1 MQLLDHLDEV
11 VRESHGAVYPAKDAR
26 MAADEF
32 PPLFPEVAIVLR
44 VSRPPLLVQFLAASH
59 LMSGPRRVLIC
70 GATSAIASAAARCFA
85 ASNDRLF
92 LVGRDREKLGAI
104 ADDLRVRGATQIETS
119 VADLNDVARHQAL
132 IDECVQRL
140 DGIDT
145 VLVAHG
151 TLPDQAACQASFEAA
166 RAELDTNFVS
176 VVSLLTRVAN
186 YLEKRGAGTIAVISS
201 VAGDRGRQSN
211 YVYGT
216 AKGAVSIFLQ
226 GLRNRLHRRGV
237 RVVTIKPGFVDT
249 PMTANFPK
257 NRALGRRTVGRPWR
271 IPGRVRR
278 RRRRVP
284 SLVLATH
291 HAVDPP
297 GS

>member
-1 MQLLDHLDEV
+1 
-11 VRESHGAVYPAKDAR
+11 
-26 MAADEF
+26 
-32 PPLFPEVAIVLR
+32 
-44 VSRPPLLVQFLAASH
+44 
-59 LMSGPRRVLIC
+59 MSDPRRVLIC

-92 LVGRDREKLGAI
+92 LVGRDREKLGAV
-104 ADDLRVRGATQIETS
+104 ADDLRVRGATQVETS
-119 VADLNDVARHQAL
+119 VADLNDFTRHQAL

-166 RAELDTNFVS
+166 RVELDTNFLS
-176 VVSLLTRVAN
+176 VLSLLTRVAN

-226 GLRNRLHRRGV
+226 GLRNRLHGRGV

-257 NRALGRRTVGRPWR
+257 NLLWADAPSVGRGVYRAVCGGSDVVYLPWFWR
-271 IPGRVRR
+271 PIMLLIRL
-278 RRRRVP
+278 VP
-284 SLVLATH
+284 ERMFKRLRL
-291 HAVDPP
+291 
-297 GS
+297 